1 MKPNR
6 KITTMKNLNT
16 LLLALVCCTASTI
29 NLSAQPGASS
39 PTEKTRRF
47 LVRYIASFDT
57 AQSDYVR
64 GKIIKGTEMVAG
76 TAKTDWISQYH
87 AAYCNA
93 ITASRQSDTT
103 VALTYLEK
111 AKEYLRSADSLKKNE
126 SEIVLLSGMIKYI
139 HSEMDTGLVKELSP
153 QVVKDYEQAKKLNP
167 ENPRVYLMMG
177 ERLFKIP
184 EQAGGGKKK
193 AREMAMLAL
202 KKLEKDSHEDPAW
215 PTWGKSRA
223 ETLLAKCDAK

>member
-1 MKPNR
+1 MNKLYS
-6 KITTMKNLNT
+6 TS
-16 LLLALVCCTASTI
+16 LVFACIVIFSS
-29 NLSAQPGASS
+29 NLSAQPGASA
-39 PTEKTRRF
+39 TEKTRRF

-76 TAKTDWISQYH
+76 TAKADWISQYH

-93 ITASRQSDTT
+93 VTASRQADRTS
-103 VALTYLEK
+103 ALPYLEK
-111 AKEYLRSADSLKKNE
+111 AKDYLRLADSLNKNE
-126 SEIVLLSGMIKYI
+126 SEIVLLSGMINHI
-139 HSEMDTGLVKELSP
+139 HSEMDTALRKEMGA

-167 ENPRVYLMMG
+167 ENPRVYLLMG
-177 ERLFKIP
+177 ERLLKLP

-193 AREMAMLAL
+193 AKEMAMLAL
-202 KKLEKDSHEDPAW
+202 KKFEKDSHEDPAW

-223 ETLLAKCDAK
+223 EALLAKCNAK

>member
-1 MKPNR
+1 MNK
-6 KITTMKNLNT
+6 TYSLS
-16 LLLALVCCTASTI
+16 LALVCIIIFSG
-29 NLSAQPGASS
+29 NLSAQPGAS
-39 PTEKTRRF
+39 PTDKTRRF
-47 LVRYIASFDT
+47 LIRYIASFDT

-103 VALTYLEK
+103 SALPYLEK
-111 AKEYLRSADSLKKNE
+111 AKDYHRSADSLKKNE
-126 SEIVLLSGMIKYI
+126 SENVLLTGMIKHI
-139 HSEMDTGLVKELSP
+139 HSELDTTLREKLGAE
-153 QVVKDYEQAKKLNP
+153 VVKDYEKAKKLNP
-167 ENPRVYLMMG
+167 ENPRVYLLMG
-177 ERLFKIP
+177 ERLLKLP

-193 AREMAMLAL
+193 AKEMALTAL
-202 KKLEKDSHEDPAW
+202 KKFEKDTHEDPAW

-223 ETLLAKCDAK
+223 EALLAKCDAK

>member
-1 MKPNR
+1 MK
-6 KITTMKNLNT
+6 KLQAILFFLVITAVFTCDVN
-16 LLLALVCCTASTI
+16 
-29 NLSAQPGASS
+29 AQPGTVSS
-39 PTEKTRRF
+39 TEKTRRF

-87 AAYCNA
+87 ASYCNA
-93 ITASRQSDTT
+93 ITASRQADTT
-103 VALTYLEK
+103 AALPFLGK
-111 AKEYLRSADSLKKNE
+111 AKDYLRAADSLKKNE

-139 HSEMDTGLVKELSP
+139 HSEMDTALRKELGP

-167 ENPRVYLMMG
+167 ENPRVYLLMG
-177 ERLFKIP
+177 ERLLQLP

-193 AREMAMLAL
+193 AKELAL
-202 KKLEKDSHEDPAW
+202 LALQKFAKDTHEDTAW
-215 PTWGKSRA
+215 PTWGRSRA
-223 ETLLAKCDAK
+223 EALLAKCEAK